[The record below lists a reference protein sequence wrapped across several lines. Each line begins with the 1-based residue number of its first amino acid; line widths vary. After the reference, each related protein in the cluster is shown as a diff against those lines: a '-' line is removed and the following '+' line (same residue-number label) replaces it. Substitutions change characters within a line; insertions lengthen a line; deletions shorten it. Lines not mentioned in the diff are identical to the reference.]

1 MSEQHQIILKN
12 LDSFLHKNDYESAEK
27 YLLNQLEN
35 ADLSAKILIYNE
47 LMGLYRKIN
56 REEHAL
62 LSAQNAIE
70 IIYDNKLETQVG
82 SATTFL
88 NAATVFKAFAH
99 LDKSINFFEKAKKI
113 YEEKLDKNNPL
124 LAGLYNNMGL
134 TLVELKRFDEAN
146 ALYKKAISILISQ
159 EEKKL
164 DIAITYLN
172 MASAL
177 EAELGLLVADEQI
190 SNYLEKAKEILE
202 GEEKR
207 DGYYAFVAEKCSSVF
222 GYYGYFLYENELK
235 ERSKRIYEG
244 N

>member
-56 REEHAL
+56 REENAL

-88 NAATVFKAFAH
+88 NAATVFKAFER
-99 LDKSINFFEKAKKI
+99 LDKSLEFFEKAKKI

-146 ALYKKAISILISQ
+146 ALYKKAISILTNQ

-190 SNYLEKAKEILE
+190 SNCLEKAKEILE